1 LRSGRLHLFL
11 LGALAAV
18 ASACGAPTHVGEPS
32 LQTRLRAL
40 AIGAPAGDRAYW
52 LGPHFG
58 HTPLRFANASWG
70 RYAIVT
76 YHRLDTGIDIDVE
89 TFRSRA
95 AGQAEGFRVRVR
107 TATGQDVVILFH
119 APARPGAALIR
130 KARAALVPIPPRV
143 TVP

>member
-1 LRSGRLHLFL
+1 M
-11 LGALAAV
+11 
-18 ASACGAPTHVGEPS
+18 
-32 LQTRLRAL
+32 RLRLRYAVRPACAAAL
-40 AIGAPAGDRAYW
+40 RR
-52 LGPHFG
+52 
-58 HTPLRFANASWG
+58 RFPG

-95 AGQAEGFRVRVR
+95 AGQAEGFPVRVR

-130 KARAALVPIPPRV
+130 KARAALMPIPARV
-143 TVP
+143 TFP